1 MSPPTH
7 LDGRNT
13 DEAATGGF
21 GKGVILFFRK
31 VYNVANMRIERL
43 CEHLGIQPELRQRI
57 WTMFEY
63 AITHDVCEGCGCGAP
78 ARRAQNKPLRC
89 VCRRR

>member
-1 MSPPTH
+1 MWMHAT
-7 LDGRNT
+7 T
-13 DEAATGGF
+13 DEAGTGGF

-63 AITHDVCEGCGCGAP
+63 AITHDVCEGVWMCMVP
-78 ARRAQNKPLRC
+78 SARTTLNKLSPC
-89 VCRRR
+89 AFRRQ